1 MASSPPSATPE
12 EPLPRRFGR
21 YVLFDR
27 IGRGG
32 MADIY
37 LARYETALGVSRLA
51 VVKQILARLAADP
64 QFEAMLIA
72 EAKLASR
79 LSHGSVVQ
87 VIDLGREN
95 EQLFIAM
102 EYVEGFDLNELLLR
116 CSRAK
121 LALPAPYALLV
132 VCEALRSLD
141 YAHRRTTDDGRPLG
155 IVHRDVSPSN
165 VLVSFEGEVK
175 LCDFG
180 ISRAY
185 GQSAHRPRDVD
196 EDRVRVAGKAAYMS
210 PEHARGE
217 NLDARA
223 DVFSAGVIL
232 WELVAGRRRARMA
245 RQEGGPDEA
254 GKVDDLRLLEIAKRG
269 EMPPLPDRPLP
280 EMDALRRILD
290 RALAPDRD
298 ARYATAAAFLADLD
312 GYVARNRLDTSQLR
326 FGSWL
331 TDQLGDEI
339 VHVRRARERAAAALQ
354 KGPPVEIRPIGPII
368 RTIPDAE
375 LDGDTAPSR
384 DADGSVRDEHSP
396 VPWHAATAPLPAMSP
411 SDADALLR
419 ETDPEGEPALDLDAP
434 THAPEL
440 EPPRRSA
447 VATASARSSAIED
460 PESRVPTLRPP
471 APQAPAASGGPLFWV
486 LVAAGAVAA
495 AIAAGALVWAM
506 Q

>member
-1 MASSPPSATPE
+1 
-12 EPLPRRFGR
+12 
-21 YVLFDR
+21 
-27 IGRGG
+27 
-32 MADIY
+32 MADIF

-51 VVKQILARLAADP
+51 VVKQILPRLAADP
-64 QFEAMLIA
+64 QFESMLIA

-79 LSHGSVVQ
+79 LNHASVVQ

-116 CSRAK
+116 CSRAR
-121 LALPAPYALLV
+121 LALPMPYALLA

-185 GQSAHRPRDVD
+185 AQSAHRAHDAD

-210 PEHARGE
+210 PEHALGE
-217 NLDARA
+217 TLDARA

-245 RQEGGPDEA
+245 RQEGGDDG
-254 GKVDDLRLLEIAKRG
+254 GKVDDKLLLEIARRG

-280 EMDALRRILD
+280 DMDALRGILD
-290 RALAPDRD
+290 RALAPDREQ
-298 ARYATAAAFLADLD
+298 RYATAAAMLSDIDA
-312 GYVARNRLDTSQLR
+312 YVARNRLDTSPLR
-326 FGSWL
+326 FGAWL
-331 TDQLGDEI
+331 TEQLGDEI

-368 RTIPDAE
+368 RTIPDDE
-375 LDGDTAPSR
+375 LDQDTSR
-384 DADGSVRDEHSP
+384 SP
-396 VPWHAATAPLPAMSP
+396 VSEPWRETTAPLTAVSADDAEALLGEVEA
-411 SDADALLR
+411 STREREAEARALLSADAV
-419 ETDPEGEPALDLDAP
+419 EPASAAVDDPEL
-434 THAPEL
+434 
-440 EPPRRSA
+440 
-447 VATASARSSAIED
+447 
-460 PESRVPTLRPP
+460 RVPTMRPP
-471 APQAPAASGGPLFWV
+471 GPPPSNVRFWI
-486 LVAAGAVAA
+486 LVGF
-495 AIAAGALVWAM
+495 GALLAGIGAFLTAWFLR
-506 Q
+506 